1 MRLPGADADGHTVAQ
16 ELTKAGVP
24 RFPAFV
30 RVRHDMDR
38 ADFLASGALRS
49 AALFAA
55 ASHAR
60 AGCGAGSRRKPAG

>member
-1 MRLPGADADGHTVAQ
+1 MQ

-38 ADFLASGALRS
+38 ADFLASGALRYGPLLLS
-49 AALFAA
+49 SDV